1 MGVRREEVTERSAI
15 RAWPV
20 AARPFLKDLLDARA
34 PVGEHELIVLEYCPD
49 QRMSADVSAES
60 GHSTTTA
67 GLATRRGV
75 HVRGVAEPA

>member
-1 MGVRREEVTERSAI
+1 M
-15 RAWPV
+15 

-49 QRMSADVSAES
+49 QRMSADVSAEAAIRRRQS
-60 GHSTTTA
+60 

-75 HVRGVAEPA
+75 HLRGVAEPG